1 MYCSVIT
8 RHYHGPVFTTL
19 MLQGWVPCRCLPT
32 FPTRCRLHFCVV
44 SADRLRIGVSESVL
58 APMDG
63 AVEGAGSCDKPAPKA
78 TRSSMFRRYQAEVM
92 AARANTQVRRSS
104 ELVKKH
110 RIAEAVQLA
119 AEAAEEAA
127 AEAAQHADRAAEHA
141 ADQAAGLAADQL
153 VANQAAGQTA
163 DQVADQEDVRE
174 GPSGVTQRLL
184 ERART
189 EAPIAAEE
197 MTLGAAPSV
206 RVAAVEMWTVAAP
219 SVRAAAPSVR
229 VAAPSV
235 WVAAEEM
242 TLEAAPSVRV
252 AAVEG
257 SISTRTA
264 LAEQP
269 SPQPGAAPPAPPP
282 TPPPAAAASKH
293 EAAPH
298 PPEPLAQG
306 DDLHQRDNHR
316 DELAVTQLSSSG
328 SVHVLAR
335 GNANGGED

>member
-1 MYCSVIT
+1 
-8 RHYHGPVFTTL
+8 
-19 MLQGWVPCRCLPT
+19 
-32 FPTRCRLHFCVV
+32 
-44 SADRLRIGVSESVL
+44 
-58 APMDG
+58 MDG
-63 AVEGAGSCDKPAPKA
+63 AVEGAGSCDEPAPEVK
-78 TRSSMFRRYQAEVM
+78 RSSMFRRYQAEVM

-110 RIAEAVQLA
+110 RMAEAIQLAAEAAAEAAQLAAEAEAEAA

-127 AEAAQHADRAAEHA
+127 AEAAQRADRAAEHA
-141 ADQAAGLAADQL
+141 ADQAAGQAADQV
-153 VANQAAGQTA
+153 VAHQA
-163 DQVADQEDVRE
+163 DVRE

-197 MTLGAAPSV
+197 MTLEAAPSV
-206 RVAAVEMWTVAAP
+206 RVAAVEMWT
-219 SVRAAAPSVR
+219 
-229 VAAPSV
+229 
-235 WVAAEEM
+235 
-242 TLEAAPSVRV
+242 EAAPSVRV

-264 LAEQP
+264 LAEVEP
-269 SPQPGAAPPAPPP
+269 TRPGAAPPAPPP
-282 TPPPAAAASKH
+282 PPPPATAASKQ
-293 EAAPH
+293 AAPH

-306 DDLHQRDNHR
+306 EAQPAVQDDLHQRDNYR

>member
-1 MYCSVIT
+1 M
-8 RHYHGPVFTTL
+8 
-19 MLQGWVPCRCLPT
+19 
-32 FPTRCRLHFCVV
+32 
-44 SADRLRIGVSESVL
+44 SESVL
-58 APMDG
+58 AAMDG
-63 AVEGAGSCDKPAPKA
+63 AVEGAGSCDEPAPKA
-78 TRSSMFRRYQAEVM
+78 KRSSMFRRYQAEVM

-110 RIAEAVQLA
+110 RMAEAIQLAAEAAAEAVQLAAEAEAEAA

-127 AEAAQHADRAAEHA
+127 AEAAQGADRAAEHA
-141 ADQAAGLAADQL
+141 ADQAAGLAADQV
-153 VANQAAGQTA
+153 VAHQAAGLAA
-163 DQVADQEDVRE
+163 DQVADQADVRE

-197 MTLGAAPSV
+197 MTL
-206 RVAAVEMWTVAAP
+206 
-219 SVRAAAPSVR
+219 
-229 VAAPSV
+229 
-235 WVAAEEM
+235 
-242 TLEAAPSVRV
+242 EAAPSVRV
-252 AAVEG
+252 AAMEG

-298 PPEPLAQG
+298 PHEPLASRGEAQPAVQ

-316 DELAVTQLSSSG
+316 DELGATQLSSSG